1 MKVIMFNPEIKN
13 QPPIFPEL
21 TEKDLREV
29 KDLKYKIE
37 DYLGEYIHG
46 FDAYTGSDEDKI
58 VGQHTVF
65 NGPITADQFEFA
77 MALTQSPL
85 IMESITKGVREKE
98 FAKTLVES
106 KIMAGMKMLDLGSG
120 HEPTL
125 ARLCRSMGADA
136 WTADVYPTTENYD
149 EKLFSKEQQAVEK
162 AHHLVMDLSEPSA
175 LQKIQEA
182 TGGDFNLATE
192 ANLAAGWM
200 KASGFYG
207 GKKLGM
213 QLLKKGG
220 VYYNGDERKATL
232 KE

>member
-1 MKVIMFNPEIKN
+1 MNRRLLACAVLWVPMPGLPMYIQQRKITMK
-13 QPPIFPEL
+13 
-21 TEKDLREV
+21 
-29 KDLKYKIE
+29 
-37 DYLGEYIHG
+37 
-46 FDAYTGSDEDKI
+46 
-58 VGQHTVF
+58 
-65 NGPITADQFEFA
+65 
-77 MALTQSPL
+77 
-85 IMESITKGVREKE
+85 
-98 FAKTLVES
+98 
-106 KIMAGMKMLDLGSG
+106 
-120 HEPTL
+120 
-125 ARLCRSMGADA
+125 
-136 WTADVYPTTENYD
+136 
-149 EKLFSKEQQAVEK
+149 KLFSKEQQAVEK